1 VIIGFTSGKFS
12 NFASNHVLVKN
23 YSVVGLHWGAYR
35 HNNPAKV
42 EQGWR
47 ELLELYETG
56 MLRPVIGGRFH
67 MEQVADAME
76 FLASRKAVGKVVLH
90 W

>member
-1 VIIGFTSGKFS
+1 
-12 NFASNHVLVKN
+12 
-23 YSVVGLHWGAYR
+23 
-35 HNNPAKV
+35 
-42 EQGWR
+42 
-47 ELLELYETG
+47 LLALYETG
-56 MLRPVIGGRFH
+56 LLKPVIGGRFH